1 LCCGCGVSITNTGEV
16 VITVLTLSGGL
27 AFSLS
32 FLLDPPFFRSLSFLL
47 FFSLF
52 FSLSPFFY
60 RTSWAWLEILEA
72 LIERIK

>member
-47 FFSLF
+47 FFSL
-52 FSLSPFFY
+52 SPFFY